1 MTTIKILLVLLVSGL
16 ISCNNI
22 TRMKFDKSGW
32 NSKNDIVYD
41 YRENMLNDLIENHK
55 VTGLKYSDLIDL
67 LGPPDSKDS
76 VSISYQISIDYGTI
90 DPVAGKDFI
99 LRYNKDSIIESFK
112 VNEWNN

>member
-1 MTTIKILLVLLVSGL
+1 MTTIKIFLVIFVSGL
-16 ISCNNI
+16 ISCDNI

-41 YRENMLNDLIENHK
+41 YRENMLLDLIENHK